1 MTVLALDLGGTRL
14 KAAAIDGDK
23 PFTVVAAPSSLD
35 AVVEVGRR
43 VLATAPCEKVGLCV
57 PGIVSAAGVVETLP
71 GKLDG
76 LVGVDLRAFLS
87 ESFGLPVGAVVNDA
101 VAFGWAE
108 ASARPRKRVLT
119 VTIGTG
125 VGTVLVADGDVRGL
139 LTGQPW
145 DATCNARSLE
155 EVGEDAFR
163 HRLADAL
170 SAMCFAHEPEVVAVG
185 GGPVQ
190 PGTTLLDGLEAMVNK
205 QLAPWFEVSV
215 QPAVSGDA
223 GGLVGVAI
231 LSAAAG

>member
-14 KAAAIDGDK
+14 KAAAVDVDK
-23 PFTVVAAPSSLD
+23 PFTVVTAPSSLE

-43 VLATAPCEKVGLCV
+43 VLGTAPCEKVGMCV
-57 PGIVSAAGVVETLP
+57 PGIVEGGVVRTLP

-76 LVGVDLRAFLS
+76 LVGVDLRVLLA

-108 ASARPRKRVLT
+108 AAVRPGKRVLT

-145 DATCNARSLE
+145 DSSCNARSLE

-163 HRLADAL
+163 ERLADAL
-170 SAMCFAHEPEVVAVG
+170 AAMCFAHEPEVLAIG

-190 PGTTLLDGLEAMVNK
+190 PGTTLLDGLEKMVNER
-205 QLAPWFEVSV
+205 LSPWFEVSV

-223 GGLVGVAI
+223 GGLLGVAL

>member
-14 KAAAIDGDK
+14 KAAAVDRDR
-23 PFTVVAAPSSLD
+23 PFTVVTAPSSLE
-35 AVVEVGRR
+35 AVVAVGRD
-43 VLATAPCEKVGLCV
+43 VLRATPCEKVGMCV
-57 PGIVSAAGVVETLP
+57 PGIVEEGVVRTLP

-76 LVGVDLRAFLS
+76 LVGVDLRAVLR

-108 ASARPRKRVLT
+108 AAVRPGKRVLT

-145 DATCNARSLE
+145 DASCNARSLE

-163 HRLADAL
+163 VRLADAL
-170 SAMCFAHEPEVVAVG
+170 AAMCFAHEPEVVAVG

-190 PGTTLLDGLEAMVNK
+190 PGTTLLEGLEAMVNER
-205 QLAPWFEVSV
+205 LSPWFEVSV

-223 GGLVGVAI
+223 GGLVGVAL
-231 LSAAAG
+231 LST